1 MPDYDNLLQIWSRS
15 DEYRRLK
22 QLAGGGEGP
31 CSVFGLPEGP
41 ASHLIAALCRDC
53 KSPAVIVTQDEF
65 DAQRMCEELST
76 FLPGAVYL
84 PAREIQLSA
93 FTASSRELC
102 AKRVAAMTELRQ
114 GTAKTCVLSVEALMQ
129 RMAPPEVFVCA
140 EIELAVGQTIDRS
153 ALIEALF
160 SAGYERVDK
169 VDSGGQFRLSGGILD
184 VYPQSCEWP
193 LRIEFFD
200 EDIDSIRTFDPSTQ
214 RSIDKLERAIVP
226 PATEAPL
233 TPQAVYAAL
242 AELKRQSK
250 KASGAHK
257 SRIEALV
264 YDLESSGH
272 TEGAE
277 QLLPLFYRERTT
289 VLNYMSKDC
298 IIVLVEPN
306 RLSER
311 AHDVMTHFSESLA
324 QRLEQGDAFRQQGEL
339 LLTPSE
345 LWETLSSTKTV
356 LLQAISRAF
365 VPIRPRATFR
375 FDVRAASQYSSAIE
389 SLAQDIKQLKKK
401 GNAVLLYA
409 GGRSER
415 LKEYLLQFEIESAI
429 TKKLDRPPID
439 REVLI
444 VAQVLHKGYE
454 CPELKIAVLS
464 ESDIYGNRK
473 SKVRPARKKSA
484 SKLDIFADLKVG
496 DYVVHE
502 SYGVGLFK
510 GIEKLTLDSKS
521 RDFLVIHYSGTDKL
535 FVPTDQLDRVQKFI
549 GAQDHAPKLSH
560 LGGADWAKAV
570 KRVRESVKEL
580 AFDLVALYAERQ
592 SHLGFAF
599 GPDTPWQRQLEDNFP
614 FEETPDQLKS
624 IAEVK
629 KDMESLLVMDRLL
642 CGDVG
647 YGKTEVAVRAAF
659 KAVQDSK
666 QAAFL
671 VPTTILAQQHYQTL
685 QRRFDGFP
693 VTVEILSRFRSPK
706 QQKETLK
713 RLEEGRV
720 DIVVGTHRLLGR
732 DVKYKDLGL
741 LVVDEEQRFGVGH
754 KELIKSLKK
763 TVDVLTLS
771 ATPIP
776 RTLHMAMVGIRDM
789 SVIETPPEERYP
801 VQTYVLEYS
810 EALVRE
816 AILKEFNRGGQ
827 VYVLYNNVANMEK
840 YLSDLCNLV
849 PEVRIA
855 MAHGQMPEA
864 ALERTMFAFLE
875 REVDVLLCST
885 IIESG
890 LDISNVNTIVIYDA
904 DKLGLSQLYQL
915 RGRVGRSNRLAYAY
929 LTFRRDK
936 VLSEVAEKRLTAIRE
951 FTEFGSGFKIAMRDL
966 EIRGAGNLLGSQ
978 QHGHMDEVGYDFYCK
993 MVEEAVATAKGVA
1006 LHVEVE
1012 TQVDIPLDAHI
1023 PHAFIRDEA
1032 QRLEIYKRIASIESK
1047 EEYYDVEEEIEDR
1060 FGDIPQSVCNLMRIA
1075 LTKAYAR
1082 KAFIIQLTVRAGE
1095 AKARFHPAAP
1105 VDGAKFFKLLET
1117 YKGTFCIAPNNP
1129 MLLLCKVKSATV
1141 DEIVRTFDEFVQK
1154 LFNCINIG
1162 DSI

>member
-1 MPDYDNLLQIWSRS
+1 MSDYDNLLNIWSRS
-15 DEYRRLK
+15 DEYRRLRH
-22 QLAGGGEGP
+22 ATGGGEGP
-31 CSVFGLPEGP
+31 CSVFGLPEAP
-41 ASHLIAALCRDC
+41 ASHLIAALVRDC
-53 KSPAVIVTQDEF
+53 LSQAVIVTDDET
-65 DAQRMCEELST
+65 DAQRMCEELSA
-76 FLPGAVYL
+76 FLGSSVYL

-93 FTASSRELC
+93 FTASSRELS
-102 AKRVAAMTELRQ
+102 AKRVAAMTQLRQ
-114 GTAKTCVLSVEALMQ
+114 GTKSVCVLSVEAAMQ
-129 RMAPPEVFVCA
+129 RLAPPEVFVCA
-140 EIELAVGQTIDRS
+140 ETELAVGDTKDLR
-153 ALIEALF
+153 ALVEALF

-184 VYPQSCEWP
+184 VYPQSAEWP

-200 EDIDSIRTFDPSTQ
+200 EDVDSIRTFDPSTQ
-214 RSIDKLERAIVP
+214 RSIDKLERALIP

-233 TPQAVYAAL
+233 TAEAVRTAI
-242 AELKRQSK
+242 AELKRQVK
-250 KASGAHK
+250 KTDGAHK
-257 SRIEALV
+257 SRIEAILH
-264 YDLESSGH
+264 DLESSGH

-289 VLNYMSKDC
+289 VLDYMGKDC
-298 IIVLVEPN
+298 IIVLLEPN

-311 AHDVMTHFSESLA
+311 AQDVISHFSESLA
-324 QRLEQGDAFRQQGEL
+324 QRLEQGDAFRQQGDL
-339 LLTPSE
+339 LLSPVE
-345 LWETLSSTKTV
+345 LWETLSGRRTV

-365 VPIRPRATFR
+365 VHIRPRATFR
-375 FDVRAASQYSSAIE
+375 FDVRAASQYSSALE
-389 SLAQDIKQLKKK
+389 TLAQDIKQLKKRA
-401 GNAVLLYA
+401 AVLLYA
-409 GGRSER
+409 GTRSER
-415 LKEYLLQFEIESAI
+415 LREYLLEFEIESAI
-429 TKKLDRPPID
+429 AKKLDRDPID

-444 VAQVLHKGYE
+444 VAQGLHKGYE
-454 CPELKIAVLS
+454 CDELKIAVFS

-510 GIEKLTLDSKS
+510 GIEKLTVDGKS

-549 GAQDHAPKLSH
+549 GAQEHAPKLSR

-580 AFDLVALYAERQ
+580 AFDLVKLYAQRQ
-592 SHLGFAF
+592 SHQGHAF
-599 GPDTPWQRQLEDNFP
+599 SADTPWQRQLEDNFP
-614 FEETPDQLKS
+614 FEETPDQLQC
-624 IAEVK
+624 IAEIK
-629 KDMESLLVMDRLL
+629 KDMESTLVMDRLL

-720 DIVVGTHRLLGR
+720 DIVVGTHRLLGS

-754 KELIKSLKK
+754 KELIKNLKK

-801 VQTYVLEYS
+801 VQTYVLEYTES
-810 EALVRE
+810 IVRE
-816 AILKEFNRGGQ
+816 AILKEYNRGGQ

-840 YLSDLCNLV
+840 YLGDLSNLV
-849 PEVRIA
+849 PEVRFA

-864 ALERTMFAFLE
+864 ALERTMLAFLE

-966 EIRGAGNLLGSQ
+966 EIRGAGNLLGAQ

-993 MVEEAVATAKGVA
+993 MVEEAVAVTKGIPA
-1006 LHVEVE
+1006 HVEVE

-1023 PHAFIRDEA
+1023 PHLFIRDEA
-1032 QRLEIYKRIASIESK
+1032 QRLEIYKRIASIETR

-1060 FGDIPQSVCNLMRIA
+1060 FGELPQSVVNLMRIA
-1075 LTKAYAR
+1075 LIKAYAR
-1082 KAFIIQLTVRAGE
+1082 KAYIIQLTVREGE
-1095 AKARFHPAAP
+1095 AKAKFHPAAP
-1105 VDGAKFFKLLET
+1105 IDGAKLLKLMET
-1117 YKGTFCIAPNNP
+1117 YKGAVSIAPNNP
-1129 MLLLCKVKSATV
+1129 LLLHCKVKSATV
-1141 DEIVRTFDEFVQK
+1141 DEIVRTFGEFVQK
-1154 LFNCINIG
+1154 LFDCINIG